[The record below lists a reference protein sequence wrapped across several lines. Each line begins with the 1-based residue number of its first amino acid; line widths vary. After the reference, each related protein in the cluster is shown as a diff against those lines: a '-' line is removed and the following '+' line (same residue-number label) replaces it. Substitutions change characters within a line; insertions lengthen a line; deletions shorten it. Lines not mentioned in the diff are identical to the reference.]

1 MMKSIQPTRL
11 RSFARLSI
19 CWWLSLSL
27 LITSC
32 SGGGSSSTS
41 SSASGSTPNIL
52 FIVMDDVGI
61 DQMRFAG
68 YGGTTPA
75 NTPVMDAIIGQG
87 VTFTNTWALPECSP
101 SRAMYF
107 NGRYPI
113 RTSINSALLSLD
125 LANSQMNP
133 DEVTTPRVLRNAG
146 YKSALFGKAHIAGS
160 PSGDINPNNS
170 NPYGYTAMNQLGWD
184 YFAGWLDGAP
194 YPIDTTA
201 GGINITS
208 STTDPTTNA
217 VTLNGPY
224 ACGYIPTL
232 AQDPANGAD
241 IGACR
246 TPDGGCNVVT
256 VASSGN
262 KGPGRACLESGGI
275 LVPRAS
281 CQATPPSSMDFSIQN
296 GHYTGTLVE
305 NFPDGKYKA
314 YFPNDVSG
322 KGRGFR
328 GVTEVSNAI
337 SWIKSQNGVNPWMA
351 TVGFAAAHAPFQP
364 PPPSLRSGADLVTGT
379 GCGDVSQGRVIMK
392 QMIEAMDTQIGQILV
407 AAGVATVNPDGSIN
421 YDAKKSNTVVV
432 VTGDNGS
439 YVNTVNLPFDPIHS
453 KGWVNQTGVWVPLI
467 VSGPMVASPGRKVDA
482 MVSVADLYEF
492 FGELAGLK
500 VRDYV
505 PKNRAVDSYPML
517 SYLTNAKPEALRNF
531 NFTYGAE
538 NLRSPTAIA
547 AQGACVV
554 QSANVCTTLMPSAG
568 ICSMEGGKWYGKG
581 STEPGVPTA
590 GFNTCCAAAQFLNSG
605 NNPAGSTPPTMLPSL
620 QYSVRNANYKLNQIS
635 TPVFNPSG
643 DPTLSACNNPTPVNL
658 LYKVDQA
665 TPIPQIDRPP
675 DSILQRMQ
683 NWIGIP
689 SSNSA
694 DQVAYDSLL
703 AELNRIQATVVKCP
717 GDGNFDGVVDQKDL
731 DGYAKWATSTGG
743 KSSWYD
749 FDLNGTTDSVDRNVI
764 IANMGKTCPKPR

>member
-1 MMKSIQPTRL
+1 MKSIL
-11 RSFARLSI
+11 FKRLSTFGRPAI
-19 CWWLSLSL
+19 CFWISLSL
-27 LITSC
+27 VVASC
-32 SGGGSSSTS
+32 SGGDGGSSSGSSIPTS
-41 SSASGSTPNIL
+41 SGANSSTPNIL

-61 DQMRFAG
+61 DQMKFAG
-68 YGGTTPA
+68 YGGATPA
-75 NTPVMDAIIGQG
+75 NTPVMDAIISQG

-113 RTSINSALLSLD
+113 RTSINSALLALD

-160 PSGDINPNNS
+160 PSGDNNPNNS

-201 GGINITS
+201 GGINS
-208 STTDPTTNA
+208 KSGDPTQNDG
-217 VTLNGPY
+217 VY
-224 ACGYIPTL
+224 SCGYIPTL
-232 AQDPANGAD
+232 AQDPVNGAD

-246 TPDGGCNVVT
+246 TVDGSCT
-256 VASSGN
+256 VLTLASTGI
-262 KGPGRACLESGGI
+262 KGPGRACIESGGI
-275 LVPRAS
+275 LVPKAG
-281 CQATPPSSMDFSIQN
+281 CQATPPSTMSFALQN
-296 GHYTGTLVE
+296 GHYSGTLVE
-305 NFPDGKYKA
+305 NYPDGSYKA
-314 YFPNDVSG
+314 YSPQDLSG

-328 GVTEVSNAI
+328 GVTETSAAI

-364 PPPSLRSGADLVTGT
+364 PPSSLRSGADLVTGAA
-379 GCGDVSQGRVIMK
+379 CDAIPQQRMIMN
-392 QMIEAMDTQIGQILV
+392 QFIEAMDTQIGQILV
-407 AAGVATVNPDGSIN
+407 AAGVATTNPDGSIN

-439 YVNTVNLPFDPIHS
+439 YVNTVNLPFDFIHS
-453 KGWVNQTGVWVPLI
+453 KGYVNQTGVWVPLI
-467 VSGPMVASPGRKVDA
+467 ISGPMVASPGRKVDS

-492 FGELAGLK
+492 FGELASLK

-517 SYLTNAKPEALRNF
+517 SYLTNVNPTALRSF
-531 NFTYGAE
+531 NFTYGSE

-547 AQGACVV
+547 AQGACVIA
-554 QSANVCTTLMPSAG
+554 SANVCTTLMPSAA
-568 ICSMEGGKWYGKG
+568 ICAMEGGTWYGKG
-581 STEPGVPTA
+581 STEPGVSSA
-590 GFNTCCAAAQFLNSG
+590 GFNNCCDTAAFLNNG
-605 NNPAGSTPPTMLPSL
+605 TTMLPTL
-620 QYSVRNANYKLNQIS
+620 QYSVRNANYKLNQMS
-635 TPVFNPSG
+635 TPVYTPPAQGTSN
-643 DPTLSACNNPTPVNL
+643 TAALNACNSPSPVNQF
-658 LYKVDQA
+658 YKIDQA

-675 DSILQRMQ
+675 DSTLKRLA
-683 NWIGIP
+683 NVIGIP
-689 SSNSA
+689 TSDSA
-694 DQVAYDSLL
+694 EQMAYDSLL
-703 AELNRIQATVVKCP
+703 AELKRIQATVVNCP

-731 DGYAKWATSTGG
+731 DGYDKWAKSTAG

-749 FDLNGTTDSVDRNVI
+749 FDLDGLTNTADRNVI
-764 IANMGKTCPKPR
+764 VANLGKTCSKPR